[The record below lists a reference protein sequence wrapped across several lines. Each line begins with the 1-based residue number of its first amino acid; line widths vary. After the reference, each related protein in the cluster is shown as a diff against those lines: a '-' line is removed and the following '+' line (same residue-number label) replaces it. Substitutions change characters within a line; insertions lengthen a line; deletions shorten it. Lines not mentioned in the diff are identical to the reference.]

1 MNTCNKVDA
10 FLKKKGHRELS
21 YTERIET
28 ATSQLSK
35 YQY

>member
-10 FLKKKGHRELS
+10 FFKKGHRELS